1 MNELFKRGGWIVHF
15 HLIFVMLI
23 VNARVSIF
31 IYVSTAVM
39 KHYGEIIMET
49 MSCSYRLNLHLLA
62 IGMAN
67 AANKSLRCFELP
79 GPDYPTGPGTIL
91 LRNLLVTA

>member
-1 MNELFKRGGWIVHF
+1 MVHF

-23 VNARVSIF
+23 IESRVSIF
-31 IYVSTAVM
+31 IYVSIAVM

-79 GPDYPTGPGTIL
+79 DPDYPTGPETIL
-91 LRNLLVTA
+91 LRNLPVIA

>member
-49 MSCSYRLNLHLLA
+49 MSWNLHLLA

>member
-1 MNELFKRGGWIVHF
+1 
-15 HLIFVMLI
+15 
-23 VNARVSIF
+23 
-31 IYVSTAVM
+31 
-39 KHYGEIIMET
+39 MET

-67 AANKSLRCFELP
+67 ADNKSLRCFELP